1 MIEKEPREPGS
12 ASDLAALELGG
23 KIKKIIETR
32 IKPAL
37 MPGEGDIIYRGVK
50 DGVVFVEMIGTG
62 ARLRAGLEKI
72 LRRDFPEIAG
82 VADYRTTKPVLGLET
97 EMGRAIR
104 RILDER
110 VNPSVAGHGGRISL
124 VDILDETVYV
134 RMEGGCQ
141 GCRMAGAT
149 LKQGVAKE
157 IQARFPSIRRVLD
170 VTDHDGGANPYY
182 QPGKPRKNPLIPW
195 K

>member
-1 MIEKEPREPGS
+1 MVEKEPREPD
-12 ASDLAALELGG
+12 ADPDPATPELGAR
-23 KIKKIIETR
+23 IKKIIETR
-32 IKPAL
+32 VKPAL
-37 MPGEGDIIYRGVK
+37 MPGEGDVIYRGIK
-50 DGVVFVEMIGTG
+50 DGVVFVEMVGAGT
-62 ARLRAGLEKI
+62 RLRTGLEKI

-82 VADYRTTKPVLGLET
+82 VADYRAARPALGLET
-97 EMGRAIR
+97 ETGRAIR

-124 VDILDETVYV
+124 VDVLDDTAYI
-134 RMEGGCQ
+134 RMEGSCR

-170 VTDHDGGANPYY
+170 VTDHDGGADPYH
-182 QPGKPRKNPLIPW
+182 QPGKTRKNPLFR
-195 K
+195 